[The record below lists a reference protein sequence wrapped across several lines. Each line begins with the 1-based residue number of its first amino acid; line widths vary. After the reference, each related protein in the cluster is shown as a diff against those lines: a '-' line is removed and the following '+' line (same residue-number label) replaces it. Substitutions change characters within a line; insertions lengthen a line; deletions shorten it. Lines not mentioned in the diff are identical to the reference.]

1 MLFYL
6 TPLSFHL
13 KPYSFDLGRS
23 MSILYLMEQNVT
35 ISKEGGRLLIK
46 KEGVVSS
53 TIHLFKLDQ
62 IVLFGNIFLTPAVI
76 QHLLKEGIDTAF
88 MTKRGRYLG
97 RLQSALGKNIVLRR
111 EQFRKIENQDFCL
124 KTATSIVKG
133 KLANLRT
140 VLMRLNRTR
149 EHVEL
154 DSQILTIRNLITKVD
169 EVESLD
175 SLRGYEGRG
184 SAVYF
189 EGFSKG
195 FLTEEFQFP
204 GRVRRP
210 PTDPINALMSLGYML
225 LLNQV
230 IAAVSL
236 VGFDPFFGTLH
247 SMDYGRPS
255 LALDLMEEWR
265 PTIVD
270 TLVLSVLNL
279 KALTP
284 SDFEERSWEGEETAK
299 NEDTPPAHQSE
310 EKKAA
315 IVLTEDG
322 FRKFISQYERKMSQK
337 VQYHLTGEQLNY
349 RDCIREQVRH
359 FARYLKGEE
368 KEYQPM
374 PLR

>member
-1 MLFYL
+1 
-6 TPLSFHL
+6 
-13 KPYSFDLGRS
+13 
-23 MSILYLMEQNVT
+23 MEQNATV
-35 ISKEGGRLLIK
+35 SKEGGRLLVK
-46 KEGVVSS
+46 KEGVVSH

-62 IVLFGNIFLTPAVI
+62 IVLFGNIFLSPAAI
-76 QHLLKEGIDTAF
+76 RYLLKEGIDTAF
-88 MTKRGRYLG
+88 MTRQGRYLG

-111 EQFRKIENQDFCL
+111 EQFRKMEDEGFCL
-124 KTATSIVKG
+124 KTGRSIVKG

-140 VLMRLNRTR
+140 VLMRLNRQR
-149 EHVEL
+149 ENLEL
-154 DSQILTIRNLITKVD
+154 ENEILAIRNLIAKAD
-169 EVESLD
+169 EANSLEA
-175 SLRGYEGRG
+175 LRGYEGRG

-189 EGFSKG
+189 SGFAKG
-195 FLTEEFQFP
+195 FLAENLEFP

-210 PTDPINALMSLGYML
+210 PTDPINALLSLGYTL

-230 IAAVSL
+230 IAAVNL
-236 VGFDPFFGTLH
+236 VGFDPYFGSLH

-270 TLVLSVLNL
+270 TLVLSVFNL

-284 SDFEERSWEGEETAK
+284 SDFEMREEITQEAKNGEEMGG
-299 NEDTPPAHQSE
+299 NENKIIPTSQ
-310 EKKAA
+310 EKLKSV
-315 IVLTEDG
+315 ILMESG
-322 FRKFISQYERKMSQK
+322 FRKFITQYERKMSQK
-337 VQYHLTGEQLNY
+337 IQYHLTGELFTY

-368 KEYQPM
+368 AEYQPM

>member
-23 MSILYLMEQNVT
+23 MSILYLMEQNAT

>member
-1 MLFYL
+1 
-6 TPLSFHL
+6 
-13 KPYSFDLGRS
+13 
-23 MSILYLMEQNVT
+23 MSIVYLMEQNATV
-35 ISKEGGRLLIK
+35 SKEGGRLLVK
-46 KEGVVSS
+46 KEGVVSH

-62 IVLFGNIFLTPAVI
+62 IVLFGNIFLSPAAI
-76 QHLLKEGIDTAF
+76 RYLLKEGIDTAF
-88 MTKRGRYLG
+88 MTRQGRYLG

-111 EQFRKIENQDFCL
+111 EQFRKMEDEGFCL
-124 KTATSIVKG
+124 KTGRSIVKG

-140 VLMRLNRTR
+140 VLMRLNRQR
-149 EHVEL
+149 ENLEL
-154 DSQILTIRNLITKVD
+154 ENEILAIRNLIAKAD
-169 EVESLD
+169 EANSLEA
-175 SLRGYEGRG
+175 LRGYEGRG

-189 EGFSKG
+189 SGFAKG
-195 FLTEEFQFP
+195 FLAENLEFP

-210 PTDPINALMSLGYML
+210 PTDPINALLSLGYTL

-230 IAAVSL
+230 IAAVNL
-236 VGFDPFFGTLH
+236 VGFDPYFGSLH

-270 TLVLSVLNL
+270 TLVLSVFNL

-284 SDFEERSWEGEETAK
+284 SDFEMREEITQEAKNGEEMGG
-299 NEDTPPAHQSE
+299 NENKIIPTSQ
-310 EKKAA
+310 EKLKSV
-315 IVLTEDG
+315 ILMESG
-322 FRKFISQYERKMSQK
+322 FRKFITQYERKMSQK
-337 VQYHLTGEQLNY
+337 IQYHLTGELFTY

-368 KEYQPM
+368 AEYQPM